1 MPGVLSATLKLLQID
16 LNTRTFQDLENAL
29 NSKVGK
35 WIGAS
40 SMSMHRYHCHCHQV
54 FLWSPKKSPRLRIIG
69 TVSSWIYFGAN
80 KMDFKAIFKQSAKK
94 EMLLCQRKA
103 VANLSF
109 SMKCVMEVCGKC
121 SKTLC
126 TFRKLSI
133 DESLMKCYNYLM
145 EFWIKMHKKNYHNST
160 QSSLTKNLFVFKRR
174 LIKISVGRPM
184 SHLKS
189 ITTQR
194 ADLSTPKKASQI
206 HCPIL
211 KQQLQIAIDN
221 DWTS

>member
-1 MPGVLSATLKLLQID
+1 MLWIQRLENELVHHQCQCIDIIATVTKFSFEVLRNHKGCKSLELSHLGFTLVPTKWILKQSSNNLLRRKCFYVKGKLLPIWVS
-16 LNTRTFQDLENAL
+16 LWNVWWKFVVN
-29 NSKVGK
+29 V
-35 WIGAS
+35 AS
-40 SMSMHRYHCHCHQV
+40 
-54 FLWSPKKSPRLRIIG
+54 
-69 TVSSWIYFGAN
+69 
-80 KMDFKAIFKQSAKK
+80 
-94 EMLLCQRKA
+94 
-103 VANLSF
+103 
-109 SMKCVMEVCGKC
+109 